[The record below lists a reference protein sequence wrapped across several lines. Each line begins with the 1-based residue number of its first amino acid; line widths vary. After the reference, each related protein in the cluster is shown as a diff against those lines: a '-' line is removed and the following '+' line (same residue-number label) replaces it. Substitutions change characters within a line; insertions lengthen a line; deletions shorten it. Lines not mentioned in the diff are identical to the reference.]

1 MLRRLIV
8 ILTICLFTLP
18 AVAQEALNLPAD
30 LFVLLNDGR
39 IERYGVGA
47 AGVRTV
53 TPEGAYIID
62 FGVDAAG
69 ERLAYRTED
78 GLYITLIPATDV
90 PLGDP
95 IRLEAESASVPYF
108 RGAGETIAWSP
119 TGDALAYTTL
129 TGARV
134 YFQGSGGFVDL
145 LESPMLSLSWSPG
158 GTFLAAQAEQ
168 NVWWIYRRDGSLAT
182 LTSIIPSSIGTAWV
196 SDSELVF
203 APADGSLRVMNLA
216 AANAQSILL
225 DDTIQYRLPYLT
237 DEDALVF
244 FARDP
249 EVPEGYGVLMRLQRG
264 ATEVETLG
272 QVPVALTGLRWTPDG
287 SLLAAFQGGV
297 IALYDPITGLGF
309 PLPLQG
315 AVAYGWGRPAPET
328 TIAPTLIPGP
338 TQVVVPLA
346 APTETPLPLA
356 TAPAPVAV
364 TSTPAPAVPVTALVL
379 SSDGYFLSPDFN
391 GTLQVW
397 RMPANGAPPGQYTGS
412 LDDVGEYAI
421 APNDGTVAY
430 VVTGE
435 LWIQPFSRA
444 APYYLTEITSFAPTN
459 LTFSPDGALIAFAD
473 EERGIFTV
481 PMDGSEDPSLLIVN
495 AADTIYR
502 RPQFSPDG
510 SRLLVDIYRGD
521 RVWTGVFDLT
531 SKALIEA
538 PVPESAEDT
547 RAARALVSRWSRLQ
561 LRGCGCAFGRVGG
574 FLCVRSSRGGICA
587 RAVGAVRLVDQR
599 ARGSRSAARRH
610 PRGDRTGGRAASC
623 RHRPF
628 WRRADARARAR
639 RTAKRAAHLPEWP
652 FCRGLREHHRPP
664 RHAHDHR
671 PAKRSAL
678 PAHHARNQ
686 YRLSVARKLTKALR
700 FQPHA
705 GGRDE
710 GGVFH

>member
-18 AVAQEALNLPAD
+18 VVAQEALNLPAD

-78 GLYITLIPATDV
+78 GLYITLIPTTDV

-168 NVWWIYRRDGSLAT
+168 NVWWIYRREGGMAT

-244 FARDP
+244 FAQAAD
-249 EVPEGYGVLMRLQRG
+249 VPDGYGVLMRLQRG

-315 AVAYGWGRPAPET
+315 AVAYGWGRLAPET

-338 TQVVVPLA
+338 TQGVVPLA
-346 APTETPLPLA
+346 TPTETPLPLA
-356 TAPAPVAV
+356 TAAAPVAV
-364 TSTPAPAVPVTALVL
+364 TSTPAPAVTVTALVL

-444 APYYLTEITSFAPTN
+444 APYYLTDITSFAPSN

-481 PMDGSEDPSLLIVN
+481 PINGTEDPSLLIVN

-538 PVPESAEDT
+538 PVPDTADDT
-547 RAARALVSRWSRLQ
+547 RAARARWLADGRAYTYADSVAPSGVS
-561 LRGCGCAFGRVGG
+561 AG
-574 FLCVRSSRGGICA
+574 FYVFDPVAAGSAPAQWVPFDSSINVRAAVEVLPGVI
-587 RAVGAVRLVDQR
+587 RAVIAQ
-599 ARGSRSAARRH
+599 
-610 PRGDRTGGRAASC
+610 
-623 RHRPF
+623 
-628 WRRADARARAR
+628 ADALQVVDFDLSGGGQTPVLPLDVPLSAPRISPNGRFVAGYENITDRLGTLTIIDLQNGR
-639 RTAKRAAHLPEWP
+639 RYQLTTPETSTAYQW
-652 FCRGLREHHRPP
+652 RE
-664 RHAHDHR
+664 
-671 PAKRSAL
+671 S
-678 PAHHARNQ
+678 
-686 YRLSVARKLTKALR
+686 
-700 FQPHA
+700 
-705 GGRDE
+705 
-710 GGVFH
+710 

>member
-346 APTETPLPLA
+346 APTETPLA

-364 TSTPAPAVPVTALVL
+364 TSTPAPAVTVTALVL

-481 PMDGSEDPSLLIVN
+481 PMDGTEDPSLLIVN

-547 RAARALVSRWSRLQ
+547 RAARARWLADGRAYTYADAVAPSGVS
-561 LRGCGCAFGRVGG
+561 AG
-574 FLCVRSSRGGICA
+574 FYVFDPVAAGSAPAQWVPFDSSINVRTAVEVLPGVI
-587 RAVGAVRLVDQR
+587 RAVIAQADVLQVVDIDLSGGGQTPVLALDVPLNAPRISPNGRFVAGYENVTDRLGTLTIIDLQN
-599 ARGSRSAARRH
+599 GRRYQLTT
-610 PRGDRTGGRAASC
+610 PETSTAYQ
-623 RHRPF
+623 
-628 WRRADARARAR
+628 WR
-639 RTAKRAAHLPEWP
+639 E
-652 FCRGLREHHRPP
+652 
-664 RHAHDHR
+664 
-671 PAKRSAL
+671 S
-678 PAHHARNQ
+678 
-686 YRLSVARKLTKALR
+686 
-700 FQPHA
+700 
-705 GGRDE
+705 
-710 GGVFH
+710 

>member
-364 TSTPAPAVPVTALVL
+364 TSTPAPAVTVTALVL

-481 PMDGSEDPSLLIVN
+481 PMDGTEDPSLLIVN

-547 RAARALVSRWSRLQ
+547 RAARARWLADGRAYTYADAVAPSGVS
-561 LRGCGCAFGRVGG
+561 AG
-574 FLCVRSSRGGICA
+574 FYVFDPVAAGSAPAQWVPFDSSINVRTAVEVLPGVI
-587 RAVGAVRLVDQR
+587 RAVIAQADVLQVVDIDLSGGGQTPVLALDVPLNAPRISPNGRFVAGYENVTDRLGTLTIIDLQN
-599 ARGSRSAARRH
+599 GRRYQLTT
-610 PRGDRTGGRAASC
+610 PETSTAYQ
-623 RHRPF
+623 
-628 WRRADARARAR
+628 WR
-639 RTAKRAAHLPEWP
+639 E
-652 FCRGLREHHRPP
+652 
-664 RHAHDHR
+664 
-671 PAKRSAL
+671 S
-678 PAHHARNQ
+678 
-686 YRLSVARKLTKALR
+686 
-700 FQPHA
+700 
-705 GGRDE
+705 
-710 GGVFH
+710 

>member
-346 APTETPLPLA
+346 APTETPLA

-364 TSTPAPAVPVTALVL
+364 TSTPAPAVTVTALVL

-481 PMDGSEDPSLLIVN
+481 PMDGTEDPSLLIVN

-538 PVPESAEDT
+538 PVPDSPEDT
-547 RAARALVSRWSRLQ
+547 RAARARWLADGRAYTYADAAAPSGVS
-561 LRGCGCAFGRVGG
+561 AG
-574 FLCVRSSRGGICA
+574 FYVFDPVAAGSAPAQWVPFDSSINVRTAVEVLPGVI
-587 RAVGAVRLVDQR
+587 RAVIAQADVLQVVDIDLSGGGQTPVLAFDVPLNAPRISPNGRFVAGYENVTDRLGTLTIIDLQN
-599 ARGSRSAARRH
+599 GRRYQLTT
-610 PRGDRTGGRAASC
+610 PETSTAYQ
-623 RHRPF
+623 
-628 WRRADARARAR
+628 WR
-639 RTAKRAAHLPEWP
+639 E
-652 FCRGLREHHRPP
+652 
-664 RHAHDHR
+664 
-671 PAKRSAL
+671 S
-678 PAHHARNQ
+678 
-686 YRLSVARKLTKALR
+686 
-700 FQPHA
+700 
-705 GGRDE
+705 
-710 GGVFH
+710 